1 MFFRRK
7 LRNPVK
13 IPTKEV
19 KEWKYS
25 VCNYCSTGCSIELG
39 LNDEGKVVTSRGVA
53 DADVN
58 RGKLCIKGILEQE
71 LFESPGRGT
80 VPLLREKP
88 QNAFSPV
95 SWDQVLDKSA
105 EKIKE
110 IQERYG
116 RDSFAVVSTGQ
127 LLTEEFYTLGK
138 LVRGCIGTNNYDGNT
153 TLCMASA
160 VSGYKRSFGSDGP
173 PGCYEDFEHTECLM
187 AFGSNLPEQHP
198 VLYWRLK
205 EAREKRHFP
214 MIVID
219 PRVTM
224 LAQWADIHLP
234 ITPGT
239 DCVLINAMLYVI
251 FDEGLADEAYI
262 DAHTN
267 GIEEL
272 REVVKGYDPKVAQK
286 ICGIDEDTIRNVAR
300 IYAKSKASM
309 SIWTMGINQ
318 STHGSDG
325 VCNINNLN
333 LVTGNIG
340 IPGGTSLSITGQCNA
355 MGTRE
360 WSSCSGLPGY
370 RQLEKPE
377 HREEIG
383 DFWNVDPEF
392 FPKKIGLKQTDIFP
406 AIETGEIK
414 GMWLIATNPLTS
426 MANQPRIRKMMEK
439 LEWLIVQD
447 VYQDVETVEYAN
459 AYFPA
464 AVWAEKQGCHT
475 NTERRVNLTRNALEP
490 FADSKSDFWIF
501 NQMSKRFANAEKMEF
516 PDDTEQAFEEM
527 KTLSVPKEG
536 ERRTLDISGMTYE
549 KIESERGLQWPYRLR
564 DAEVY
569 RLRDAEGSRLK
580 DAEGSSLKHAEGS
593 RLKDAEGSSLKH
605 AEDSN
610 IGSDSKSYKGE
621 PRLYTDGVFQTPNGK
636 ANLIAVNFVNNNE
649 CPDDEYPFW
658 MNSGR
663 IVEHF
668 HTRTRTGKIGNIN
681 KFNPTPYME
690 INPDAAKEMGLN
702 AGDYVRAVSRRGDA
716 VVMVQLTQRVPPN
729 MVFIPFHYH
738 DCVNR
743 LTLGLLD
750 PYSRQPAFKQ
760 CAVKLEHVDQKHAA
774 ELNKARRAF

>member
-1 MFFRRK
+1 MLFGRK
-7 LRNPVK
+7 VRNPLK
-13 IPTKEV
+13 IPAKDV
-19 KEWKYS
+19 VEWKYS
-25 VCNYCSTGCSIELG
+25 VCNYCSTGCAIELG
-39 LNDEGKVVTSRGVA
+39 LGEDGRVVTSRGVA

-80 VPLLREKP
+80 VPLLRD
-88 QNAFSPV
+88 NFHDSYDVV
-95 SWDQVLDKSA
+95 SWDQALNKSA
-105 EKIKE
+105 EKIKA
-110 IQERYG
+110 IQNQYG
-116 RDSFAVVSTGQ
+116 PDSFAVVSTGQ

-173 PGCYEDFEHTECLM
+173 PGCYEDFEHTDCLM

-198 VLYWRLK
+198 IIYWRLK

-214 MIVID
+214 MIVVD

-239 DCVLINAMLYVI
+239 DCVLLNAMLYVI
-251 FDEGLADEAYI
+251 FDEELEDNQYI
-262 DAHTN
+262 SSHTN
-267 GIEEL
+267 GIDEL
-272 REVVKGYDPKVAQK
+272 RETVKGYDPKIAQK

-300 IYAKSKASM
+300 IYAKSNASM

-340 IPGGTSLSITGQCNA
+340 KPGGTSLSITGQCNA

-370 RQLEKPE
+370 RQLENTQ
-377 HREEIG
+377 HRKEVGE
-383 DFWNVDPEF
+383 FWNVDPEF
-392 FPKKIGLKQTDIFP
+392 FPPKVGLKQTDIFP
-406 AIETGEIK
+406 AIETGQIK
-414 GMWLIATNPLTS
+414 GLWLIATNPLTS
-426 MANQPRIRKMMEK
+426 MANQARIRKMMEK
-439 LEWLIVQD
+439 LDFLIVQD
-447 VYQDVETVEYAN
+447 VYQDVETTEYAH

-475 NTERRVNLTRNALEP
+475 NTERRVNLTRNALKP
-490 FADSKSDFWIF
+490 YADSKSDFWIF
-501 NQMSKRFANAEKMEF
+501 NQMAKRFANSKVMTF
-516 PDDTEQAFEEM
+516 PEDTEVVFEEM
-527 KTLSVPKEG
+527 KILSKGEG
-536 ERRTLDISGMTYE
+536 RTLDISGMTYDN
-549 KIESERGLQWPYRLR
+549 IEQARGLQWPCR
-564 DAEVY
+564 DIKSQKIENAGNTV
-569 RLRDAEGSRLK
+569 
-580 DAEGSSLKHAEGS
+580 
-593 RLKDAEGSSLKH
+593 
-605 AEDSN
+605 
-610 IGSDSKSYKGE
+610 IGKAAPEGE
-621 PRLYTDGVFQTPNGK
+621 PRLYTDGVFQTQDGK
-636 ANLIAVNFVNNNE
+636 AKLIPVKFVNNNE
-649 CPDDEYPFW
+649 CPDGEYPFW

-663 IVEHF
+663 VVEHF

-681 KFNPTPYME
+681 KFSPTPYME
-690 INPDAAKEMGLN
+690 INTDSANQLGVNNGE
-702 AGDYVRAVSRRGDA
+702 YVRVISRRGDA
-716 VVMVQLTQRVPPN
+716 VVMVQLTQRVPPD

-760 CAVKLEHVDQKHAA
+760 CAVKIESVDQVQAA
-774 ELNKARRAF
+774 ELNKERRAF